1 MRRWAGFFFV
11 LSAVALT
18 AGWFARDGDQP
29 LEEPTGATAT
39 VVSDPGLSSATGYFV
54 AAGMSAAIGL
64 TLVVLRAR
72 GDQQGNAV
80 QNRRQA
86 KR

>member
-1 MRRWAGFFFV
+1 MRRWAGFFFL

-18 AGWFARDGDQP
+18 AGWLTRDVDQP
-29 LEEPTGATAT
+29 LDETTAVTAT
-39 VVSDPGLSSATGYFV
+39 VVSDPGVSSATGYFV